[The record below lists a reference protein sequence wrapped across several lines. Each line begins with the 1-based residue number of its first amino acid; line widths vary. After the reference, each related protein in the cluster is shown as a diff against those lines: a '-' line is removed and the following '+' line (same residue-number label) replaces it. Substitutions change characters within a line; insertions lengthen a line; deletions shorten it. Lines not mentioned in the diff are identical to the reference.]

1 MTNVGS
7 ERPTTIG
14 LRKQTYSN
22 MYEEKPWQ
30 KYHIGKYIIES
41 QNDVK
46 YEKIYERIP
55 SRINNEFGNLGDI
68 CAWVKKPH
76 TGDSQ

>member
-7 ERPTTIG
+7 EPPTTIG

-30 KYHIGKYIIES
+30 KYLIGKYIIES
-41 QNDVK
+41 QNDMK
-46 YEKIYERIP
+46 YEMIYERIP
-55 SRINNEFGNLGDI
+55 SRINNEFGNFKGYLCLG
-68 CAWVKKPH
+68 
-76 TGDSQ
+76 